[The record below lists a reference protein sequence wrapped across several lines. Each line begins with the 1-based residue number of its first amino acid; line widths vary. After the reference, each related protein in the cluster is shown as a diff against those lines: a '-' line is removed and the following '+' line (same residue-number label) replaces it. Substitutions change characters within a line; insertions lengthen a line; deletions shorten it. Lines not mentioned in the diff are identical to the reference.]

1 MHSANRQKLSTA
13 VLITQ
18 KLAQL
23 CYLPKTKHSCA
34 ISTVQSAI
42 RPKLSTAVLIAQTV
56 WAQLEPKISTNAHPV
71 RVHRPK
77 ISTAG
82 AKNSTSM
89 LTALTTFRISAH
101 DYQYKPLC
109 SIRIFL
115 DIPC

>member
-1 MHSANRQKLSTA
+1 MHIANRQKLSTA
-13 VLITQ
+13 VLIAQ

-34 ISTVQSAI
+34 ISTVHGTNL
-42 RPKLSTAVLIAQTV
+42 PKLSTAVLIGQKIRTTAPMHILRAYTDQKLAQHG
-56 WAQLEPKISTNAHPV
+56 Q
-71 RVHRPK
+71 
-77 ISTAG
+77 
-82 AKNSTSM
+82 KNSTSM

-101 DYQYKPLC
+101 DYLYKPLC

>member
-34 ISTVQSAI
+34 ISTVQSAN

-82 AKNSTSM
+82 AK
-89 LTALTTFRISAH
+89 
-101 DYQYKPLC
+101 K
-109 SIRIFL
+109 
-115 DIPC
+115 